1 MIINE
6 LCEQKTAHPSKIR
19 KKLATNFTNDHELKI
34 LSLILKTEL
43 T

>member
-1 MIINE
+1 MILDLDFIP
-6 LCEQKTAHPSKIR
+6 HPSKIS

-34 LSLILKTEL
+34 LSLILKAEL